1 MESKEE
7 HAIILDFLPNGYPF
21 DKRPS
26 HKKTP
31 IAQALGK
38 GRLSLLE
45 LAPKPGVHLQ
55 PYEEVYIG
63 EGLRDKVQHVLG
75 KLDPQRMTQTARKE
89 LDFVIKDLIDK
100 NESRFIA
107 FYNNSRPLTIRMHQ
121 LELLPGVGKRHM
133 KEILEAREERPF
145 DNFEDMR
152 KRVHL
157 LPDPKGLIV
166 RRIVNEI
173 LGMEKHR
180 LFVDGIY

>member
-31 IAQALGK
+31 VAQGLGK
-38 GRLSLLE
+38 TKLSLLE

-75 KLDPQRMTQTARKE
+75 RLDPDRLTHTARTE
-89 LDFVIKDLIDK
+89 LDFAVKDLIDK
-100 NESRFIA
+100 NEARFIG

-121 LELLPGVGKRHM
+121 LELLPGVGKKHM

-145 DNFEDMR
+145 SSFDDMR
-152 KRVHL
+152 SRVKL

-173 LGMEKHR
+173 LGQEKHR
-180 LFVDGIY
+180 LFVEGIY